1 MQLAL
6 NVTFVGMFVVFL
18 SLIILSII
26 IDISGRAFSR
36 KNSVN
41 GAANPGN
48 SKAAQGNPGSLK
60 DSVNELADSASDNGE
75 LISVV
80 TAAIAAYLKPGLENK
95 IRVRSIRR
103 IPQSTPVWNVAG
115 RMEHIAGKQ

>member
-26 IDISGRAFSR
+26 IEYTGKVFSA
-36 KNSVN
+36 KNSKNDV
-41 GAANPGN
+41 NPGN
-48 SKAAQGNPGSLK
+48 SKITRGNPADLK
-60 DSVNELADSASDNGE
+60 NEANEIADNVSGNDKIVAV
-75 LISVV
+75 I
-80 TAAIAAYLKPGLENK
+80 TAAIAAYLGSGSENN

-103 IPQSTPVWNVAG
+103 VPQSTPVWNVAG